1 MRNAWFEMLD
11 PDGFKHSGDRKIR
24 LYKGGFLG
32 NPGKSISK
40 FVKDPIG
47 SVGGLFE
54 DTIEDVSR
62 EVGNFGSSVS
72 HELAGLDDAVNENLP
87 GGWLLPIVVV
97 AAYYGVPPELFEGLT
112 TSATAT
118 EAGVAAGSAGA
129 AGGASASTAFWQA
142 TLQGLVDMGVP
153 WEIASALPAA
163 ASAAGTSSLISGVQ
177 AALTGQDVFKAA
189 VTGGVFSLAG
199 GTIANSLINAG
210 VNATLSQAVAQASVQ
225 AMRNGKI
232 DLQSIALSA
241 AMNQV
246 NPQVAKFLN
255 EQGIPKEL
263 IPTAMGAFNQALLTG
278 EVDPAKLAAQATGQ
292 FVKGSWDSVKND
304 LKDNPTPAPIEDR
317 FVGSKEYQETQS
329 EYKQAVQELLAKQ
342 ADFDKDK
349 DSYQSVRDQIGKID
363 EQYQP
368 IVAEKNSY
376 IDERNALAERYD
388 TFDARKAEF
397 ETPVQTGSDNN
408 FGLDVVQQGGDDDIR
423 ILRDARGALY
433 TPSRDGDDWVLR
445 RIDSAFP
452 EDKDQIYNQAVALK
466 EKIDALTVKANELR
480 TNAEPLI
487 SQATDLWKTITTKD
501 AELSKL
507 ADNIYTP
514 KDGNLAQKMQEVN
527 TQQQA
532 TYDAWLKEQ
541 AETTRVAEEKRVA
554 ETTRLAEEKRAAD
567 AKDIADQAILNA
579 QKNIDKV
586 IAPPVTPDIV
596 ASTDPAYDAIKKL
609 LEEPVSKERGEVYAG
624 NDTGTMASEKNL
636 LNTYGGLALKNNET
650 IKSLYVDG
658 DGQHRLQIEV
668 DNGTD
673 KPSSYEVIYDPSNLN
688 KPEGYEY
695 NPSVGKTIF
704 DKSKPEFDAD
714 GNPVKSTEK
723 SNLPTETTE
732 TPVKPNI
739 PVSSDTTEEYT
750 SPLDVSKKPE
760 VDPNLPTG
768 NTRSLTPSTETPTT
782 PTTEP
787 TSNLPVSSTQPTNN
801 TKTPT
806 ETATTPT
813 NGLPVGADK
822 SSDVAPATGTPVG
835 SDTSGTP
842 VFKNPDSPTGFSYSD
857 GIPAVDPSNKTGG
870 SGTGLPVTTSP
881 VTTSPIVGDYAGTD
895 AGGISVYTNSKSPSG
910 FSYSDGNPAAP
921 PDSGQPSSGSGS
933 IVTTPSG
940 GNGLPVTEPNGGIFV
955 PYGGTEGDGTN
966 PTVTNPLD
974 VPLIPDD
981 TIEVPPSEDT
991 TSTGCAAGFHDDGFG
1006 FCVPDETTVDPTA
1019 CPEGYLW
1026 DGNACVPVNNSPATG
1041 TGTYKLPTSGSSGS
1055 SGSTAGGSAFPS
1067 SSAKTS
1073 EPTYSDPSK
1082 RGFLSPNL
1090 IKGQG
1095 GDIQLYSGL
1104 PSNLINIPFKKE
1116 GGEVEGLHPDLIN
1129 ILMKRG
1135 VTFTPGPEDRLYA
1148 RHPTRGF
1155 AVGGAGT
1162 GQSDD
1167 IPTML
1172 SDGEYVID
1180 ADTVAALGDGS
1191 SKAGALALDK
1201 MREEIRKHKRSAPTD
1216 KIPPKAK
1223 SPLEYLNLSRRKKH
1237 G

>member
-32 NPGKSISK
+32 NPGKSIKK

-54 DTIEDVSR
+54 DTIKDVSR
-62 EVGNFGSSVS
+62 EMGNFASSVS
-72 HELAGLDDAVNENLP
+72 HELAGLDDAVNDNLP

-97 AAYYGVPPELFEGLT
+97 AAYYGVPPEVWESMT
-112 TSATAT
+112 TAAP
-118 EAGVAAGSAGA
+118 AAGAAGA

-241 AMNQV
+241 AMNKI
-246 NPQVAKFLN
+246 NPEVAKFLN

-292 FVKGSWDSVKND
+292 FVKSSWDSVKND

-317 FVGSKEYQETQS
+317 FVGSKEYQETQG

-376 IDERNALAERYD
+376 IDERNALAEKYDNYD
-388 TFDARKAEF
+388 TAVEEYNREKSAF
-397 ETPVQTGSDNN
+397 ETPVRSDDRESGGDAQ
-408 FGLDVVQQGGDDDIR
+408 GLHIIESGDDDHPTVYG
-423 ILRDARGALY
+423 DERGGAFII
-433 TPSRDGDDWVLR
+433 SRNGEGDTYMR

-452 EDKDQIYNQAVALK
+452 KDPPLSKDEIYNQAVALK

-501 AELSKL
+501 SELSKL

-514 KDGNLAQKMQEVN
+514 KDGNLAQKMQEAN

-554 ETTRLAEEKRAAD
+554 EIDRLKQVEMQRQAEIQRQTEATSVAEMNRLRIAAEENENARIRDEEQKRLANENKIQEDKDAAEKQR
-567 AKDIADQAILNA
+567 IAELAITNA
-579 QKNIDKV
+579 
-586 IAPPVTPDIV
+586 
-596 ASTDPAYDAIKKL
+596 
-609 LEEPVSKERGEVYAG
+609 
-624 NDTGTMASEKNL
+624 EKNADKYAAIDSGTTTATGDDPFK
-636 LNTYGGLALKNNET
+636 TYKGLDPVKDTIVNINDLGNGRTAVAINRENPDDPSKPFGYTAFYKNSDLSNPD
-650 IKSLYVDG
+650 YF
-658 DGQHRLQIEV
+658 QIEREGGYKQMF
-668 DNGTD
+668 DYPQFSSDGTPFTAGD
-673 KPSSYEVIYDPSNLN
+673 
-688 KPEGYEY
+688 
-695 NPSVGKTIF
+695 
-704 DKSKPEFDAD
+704 
-714 GNPVKSTEK
+714 
-723 SNLPTETTE
+723 SNLPTETTK

-760 VDPNLPTG
+760 VTPNIPT
-768 NTRSLTPSTETPTT
+768 TTTAPTTTPTTEPTTT

-813 NGLPVGADK
+813 NGLPVK
-822 SSDVAPATGTPVG
+822 SDTPSNVVPALGTPVG
-835 SDTSGTP
+835 SDTSGIP
-842 VFKNPDSPTGFSYSD
+842 VFKNPESPTGFSYSD
-857 GIPAVDPSNKTGG
+857 GIPAVDPSSKTGG

-921 PDSGQPSSGSGS
+921 PDSGQPSSGDST
-933 IVTTPSG
+933 VTTSTG

-981 TIEVPPSEDT
+981 SIVVPESPD
-991 TSTGCAAGFHDDGFG
+991 TSTTGS
-1006 FCVPDETTVDPTA
+1006 PTT
-1019 CPEGYLW
+1019 
-1026 DGNACVPVNNSPATG
+1026 NAPS
-1041 TGTYKLPTSGSSGS
+1041 SGGSFKAPSLGSSAPSGS
-1055 SGSTAGGSAFPS
+1055 SGSTAGGGSTSDPTKTASPS
-1067 SSAKTS
+1067 
-1073 EPTYSDPSK
+1073 YSDPSK
-1082 RGFLSPNL
+1082 RGYLSPNL
-1090 IKGQG
+1090 IKGLG

-1104 PSNLINIPFKKE
+1104 PSNLINIPFKKD
-1116 GGEVEGLHPDLIN
+1116 GGKVEGLHPDLIN

-1148 RHPTRGF
+1148 RHPQRGF